1 MLNTYSYKGWFIEKE
16 WDDTTLKSDEK
27 GKFADLPPIPPLEGD
42 KEEVKERTA
51 IKVLALN
58 KLLARLKL
66 LLA

>member
-1 MLNTYSYKGWFIEKE
+1 MLNPYSYKRWFIEKE
-16 WDDTTLKSDEK
+16 WDDTPLKSDEK
-27 GKFADLPPIPPLEGD
+27 EKFADLPPVPPLEGD

-58 KLLARLKL
+58 KLLARCKL